1 MRKRIGW
8 IAAASLLLSG
18 GAVYAHVTGAFG
30 SYLANPNDTKSI
42 EKLTKELQETKNE
55 IEGLRP
61 QYKILKT
68 DYDKK
73 ERTAVHKLMF
83 YSSMGTDA
91 WVQFLQTAKDPV
103 DMLGNQFLM
112 EKNISAYIAE
122 LDGLYR
128 QYYQVKVT
136 KETLEGHTD
145 VLNMIQGN
153 LNKRE
158 EMIQKSHYEG
168 MSDGLNNQLLTNL
181 LDMYWE
187 TYAVD
192 LGTYL
197 VQDNERIYKN
207 PTIYLTRHN
216 KDEPYI
222 LSEKTVNDHSK
233 LTYHIRSDHVYVH
246 YQKQKADVILLGVF
260 SKMNA
265 KVARVNWEAGFLNG
279 FALPESALKEM
290 MRLGE
295 TLSVNYYA
303 LEPTSKGFSTEQQ
316 SGRILIKPN
325 EVLKRKD

>member
-1 MRKRIGW
+1 MRKQ
-8 IAAASLLLSG
+8 IAVIMTVGLFAG
-18 GAVYAHVTGAFG
+18 GGIVYAHVTGAFG
-30 SYLANPNDTKSI
+30 NYLANPNDTKSI
-42 EKLTKELQETKNE
+42 EKLTKELGETKNE
-55 IEGLRP
+55 IEQLRP
-61 QYKILKT
+61 QYETLKT
-68 DYDKK
+68 DYDKR
-73 ERTAVHKLMF
+73 EQTAIHKLMF

-103 DMLGNQFLM
+103 DMLGNQYLM
-112 EKNISAYIAE
+112 EKNISTYINE

-168 MSDGLNNQLLTNL
+168 MEEALNNQLLTNL

-197 VQDNERIYKN
+197 VQDNEKIYQN
-207 PTIYLTRHN
+207 PATYLTRHN
-216 KDEPYI
+216 ENEPYI
-222 LSEKTVNDHSK
+222 LNEQTLNAKSN

-260 SKMNA
+260 GKMNA

-290 MRLGE
+290 MRLSE

-316 SGRILIKPN
+316 SGRILITPN
-325 EVLKRKD
+325 EVSKR